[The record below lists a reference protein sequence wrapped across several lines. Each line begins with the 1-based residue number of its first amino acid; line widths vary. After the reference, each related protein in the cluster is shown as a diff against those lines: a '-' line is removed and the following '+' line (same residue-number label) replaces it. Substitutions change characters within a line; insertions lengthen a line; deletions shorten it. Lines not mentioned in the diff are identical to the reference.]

1 MRDTRVCF
9 FAGFAAAVVMGAMA
23 AVALDSRPAQAF
35 EQPAGEKDA
44 LRACEKRLCDIVVN
58 KQAAGDD
65 LSCPIS
71 KTWLA
76 EKIKDGV
83 SKRRLSWAFGD
94 ARCTVELAAKRDS
107 IIGAITKP
115 EHSLELDTHQVKCE
129 VERES
134 EVTAINISLAP
145 KIAFKNGKAEKA
157 WLNLKSIEGP
167 AVVRGAIWTAAQLE
181 DTFGVFH
188 GDMIE
193 EINEFVAEK
202 CPKALTEK

>member
-1 MRDTRVCF
+1 MRDTKVCF
-9 FAGFAAAVVMGAMA
+9 CAGFAAAMIVGAVA
-23 AVALDSRPAQAF
+23 AVSLDTRPAQAL

-44 LRACEKRLCDIVVN
+44 LKDCEQRLCDIVIN
-58 KQAAGDD
+58 KQTSGDD

-71 KTWLA
+71 KTWLKD
-76 EKIKDGV
+76 KIKDGV
-83 SKRRLSWAFGD
+83 AKKRMTWAFGD
-94 ARCTVELAAKRDS
+94 ARCTVDLSAKRDT
-107 IIGAITKP
+107 ILGAVTKP
-115 EHSLELDTHQVKCE
+115 EHDLELAPHTVKCE
-129 VERES
+129 IERDN

-188 GDMIE
+188 GDMIK
-193 EINEFVAEK
+193 EINEFVEEK
-202 CPKALTEK
+202 CPKALAKK

>member
-9 FAGFAAAVVMGAMA
+9 FARFAAATVLGAIST
-23 AVALDSRPAQAF
+23 VALDARPAQAF

-44 LRACEKRLCDIVVN
+44 LRACEKKLCDIVVN
-58 KQAAGDD
+58 KQTAGDD
-65 LSCPIS
+65 LNCPIS

-83 SKRRLSWAFGD
+83 SKRRMSWAFGD
-94 ARCTVELAAKRDS
+94 ARCTVDLTAKRDA
-107 IIGAITKP
+107 ILGAVTKP
-115 EHSLELDTHQVKCE
+115 EHSLELPTHVVKCE
-129 VERES
+129 VEREK
-134 EVTAINISLAP
+134 EITAINISLAP

-157 WLNLKSIEGP
+157 WLNLQSIEGP
-167 AVVRGAIWTAAQLE
+167 AVVKGAIWTAAQLE

-193 EINEFVAEK
+193 EINEFVIEK

>member
-1 MRDTRVCF
+1 M
-9 FAGFAAAVVMGAMA
+9 GFAAALIMGAFA
-23 AVALDSRPAQAF
+23 AVVLDPRPAQAL
-35 EQPAGEKDA
+35 EQPTGEKDA
-44 LRACEKRLCDIVVN
+44 LKACEQRLCDIVVN
-58 KQAAGDD
+58 KETAGDD

-76 EKIKDGV
+76 EKIKDGIAKK
-83 SKRRLSWAFGD
+83 SMSWAFGD
-94 ARCTVELAAKRDS
+94 ARCTVDLIAKRDT
-107 IIGAITKP
+107 ILGAVTKP
-115 EHSLELDTHQVKCE
+115 EHALELETHVVKCE
-129 VERES
+129 VEREK
-134 EVTAINISLAP
+134 EITAINISLAP

-193 EINEFVAEK
+193 EINEFVGEK
-202 CPKALTEK
+202 CPKALAKK